1 MMMCYAEKISKRWGG
16 TLVFEQLSLEIQDGE
31 RIGLVGP
38 NGCGKSTV
46 LKLLSGMEPP
56 DSGMIHYKKGSRTA
70 MLAQIPDYG
79 PDITALEVLELA
91 FAELLRLKRR
101 MTELESEM
109 ASPDPN
115 TMEKTLNEYGTLQ
128 HTFATMGGYE
138 MEANRSRVADGLGIK
153 HLLQMPFDR
162 LSGGERTKVC
172 LGRILLEGPDLLLLD
187 EPTNHLD
194 LSAVEW
200 LETYLQDYRGSVL
213 IVSHD
218 RYFLDRVVT
227 KVYDLE
233 GGAVDIYHGN
243 YSYFVEEKER
253 RLLLDFAAF
262 QEQQKKIR
270 KMEEAIKRMRL
281 WAAQADNPL
290 MFKRAAAMQKALDR
304 MNKLDRPVLE
314 RKKMGLTFEMSERSG
329 KDVVRMEGVSKS
341 FGSSGEAAELTNDS
355 GGGLDRGGDR
365 REGRALYA
373 NVDLHVRF
381 GEAVAIVG
389 DNGSGKSTLLRMILG
404 QLQPDSGT
412 VTVGSQVKI
421 GYLAQRDWFPD
432 EEKTIVDAF
441 RDMVMVEE
449 GEARHLLAKFLFYGA
464 SVYRKVNALS
474 GGERM
479 RLRLAQL
486 MHQEM
491 NALVLDEPTNHL
503 DIDAREALEDT
514 LAAFPGTLICVS
526 HDRYLLNKLFPVTY
540 WLEDGALTRY
550 EGGYNDAKRKR
561 GELRSGRQ
569 AAALASKDGKTL
581 AAAGKNGGGREE
593 SRSGGRRSADDHGKL
608 LADLEVDIASMERKL
623 AVLDE
628 AMMAE
633 TEPKKLAELHGEK
646 QLLEAERELL
656 YQRLEQAES

>member
-16 TLVFEQLSLEIQDGE
+16 ALVFEQLSLEIQDGE

-56 DSGMIHYKKGSRTA
+56 DSGTIHYKKGSRTA

-79 PDITALEVLELA
+79 PDVTALEVLELA

-101 MTELESEM
+101 MTELESDM

-115 TMEKTLNEYGTLQ
+115 AMEKALKEYGTLQ
-128 HTFATMGGYE
+128 DVFAGMGGYE

-153 HLLQMPFDR
+153 HLLRMPFDR

-172 LGRILLEGPDLLLLD
+172 LGRILLESPDLLLLD

-262 QEQQKKIR
+262 QEQQKKI
-270 KMEEAIKRMRL
+270 
-281 WAAQADNPL
+281 
-290 MFKRAAAMQKALDR
+290 
-304 MNKLDRPVLE
+304 VLE
-314 RKKMGLTFEMSERSG
+314 RKKMGLTFEMNDRSG
-329 KDVVRMEGVSKS
+329 KDVVRLEGVSKS
-341 FGSSGEAAELTNDS
+341 FGSSGGTAELAND
-355 GGGLDRGGDR
+355 GGGLDRGIDQH
-365 REGRALYA
+365 EGRTLYA

-421 GYLAQRDWFPD
+421 GYLAQHDLFPD

-464 SVYRKVNALS
+464 SVYRKVNSLS

-486 MHQEM
+486 MHQEL

-514 LAAFPGTLICVS
+514 LAAFPGTLICIS

-569 AAALASKDGKTL
+569 AAALASKDGKTP

-608 LADLEVDIASMERKL
+608 LADLEADIASMERKL

-633 TEPKKLAELHGEK
+633 ADPKKLAELHGEK